1 MGKMTKEL
9 MTVMVS
15 LSVVLLLTAC
25 GSSSSDKDS
34 SSKSTS
40 TSQTAKKK
48 AAEKKDDVVTIMNNL
63 AASGKSTKELY
74 VTGKIKVGKSKTI
87 VPGIYNLQVTGG
99 SGNIMGERKD
109 LYSMPINWVGAA
121 KGTDSTDPSSIRVIL
136 LEGDMLEFSDIS
148 KIKLDAVPEKV
159 TESNQLGIGN
169 YVVGR
174 DIKAGTYKL
183 STNMKMDSEYGNLGW
198 SLEIYNDATG
208 DSKDQ
213 SYNPDNQDVA
223 VKLTDGEIVTT
234 SFDNTQDGVSS
245 DTARLIFTAVNQ

>member
-1 MGKMTKEL
+1 
-9 MTVMVS
+9 
-15 LSVVLLLTAC
+15 
-25 GSSSSDKDS
+25 
-34 SSKSTS
+34 
-40 TSQTAKKK
+40 
-48 AAEKKDDVVTIMNNL
+48 
-63 AASGKSTKELY
+63 
-74 VTGKIKVGKSKTI
+74 
-87 VPGIYNLQVTGG
+87 
-99 SGNIMGERKD
+99 
-109 LYSMPINWVGAA
+109 
-121 KGTDSTDPSSIRVIL
+121 
-136 LEGDMLEFSDIS
+136 
-148 KIKLDAVPEKV
+148 V